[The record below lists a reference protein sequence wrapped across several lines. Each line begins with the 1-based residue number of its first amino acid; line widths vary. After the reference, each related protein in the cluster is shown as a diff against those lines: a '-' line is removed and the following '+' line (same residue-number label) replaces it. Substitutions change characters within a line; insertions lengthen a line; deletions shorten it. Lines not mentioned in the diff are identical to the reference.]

1 MATNFGP
8 AGFHEEDDMERGR
21 KFRLNRREGKWLGV
35 CAGIADFTGVDAIL
49 IRVALIVLT
58 VAGGFPWTLLAYGLI
73 YWAAKPKR
81 GARQERDDVF
91 AEPGM
96 LRGDPGPQREI
107 DRRIAEVDSFVAHS
121 NSRLAREFE
130 ELR

>member
-1 MATNFGP
+1 MATKHAP

-35 CAGIADFTGVDAIL
+35 CAGIADFTGVDAVL
-49 IRVALIVLT
+49 VRVALILLT
-58 VAGGFPWTLLAYGLI
+58 LAAFPWPLLAYGAV
-73 YWAAKPKR
+73 YWAAKPKKR
-81 GARQERDDVF
+81 AGRDRDDVF